1 MGNIFSGDSQT
12 SISNNYVKPDTSS
25 LINYY
30 TKPDSDVRY
39 AKQNQIPDLST
50 YAKQSQLPD
59 LSTYAKQSQLPDLS
73 TYAKTSELPDL
84 STYAKTSELNNKY
97 APTGNYLTYS
107 DASKNT
113 FNMDADYLSLGNK
126 SKNEIIKLENNA
138 INFKTS
144 NVTFKNDSQSQVL
157 GIQSGSDGTDNL
169 KRDYMRIG
177 RIDPANNGISTFIR
191 FDTLNNPGTGSLDPT
206 VRVRSPV
213 IFSNEIRLGSD
224 TNYYSIVPGDLNTNN
239 CVYLKRTNPATN
251 TLNQQV
257 GKWCPN

>member
-25 LINYY
+25 LVNYY

-39 AKQNQIPDLST
+39 AKQ
-50 YAKQSQLPD
+50 SQ
-59 LSTYAKQSQLPDLS
+59 
-73 TYAKTSELPDL
+73 LPDL

-97 APTGNYLTYS
+97 APTDNYLTYS
-107 DASKNT
+107 DASKNK

-144 NVTFKNDSQSQVL
+144 NVTFKNDAQSQLL
-157 GIQSGSDGTDNL
+157 GIQSGSDGTDSL

-177 RIDPANNGISTFIR
+177 RIDPSTNAMATFIR

-213 IFSNEIRLGSD
+213 IFNNEIRLGSSD
-224 TNYYSIVPGDLNTNN
+224 TNYYSIVTGDLTTDN